1 MTREEAIQYKA
12 RYEAVN
18 AFEIEELRSMS
29 LEQKLEQTSALMD
42 SVEQMGW
49 SQAMAD
55 EETQVRE
62 RWLRLKRAYSSDR

>member
-29 LEQKLEQTSALMD
+29 LEQKLEQTSALMA

-62 RWLRLKRAYSSDR
+62 RWLRLKRAYCSDR